1 MKHPI
6 TFLVLVSIKIFGK
19 LFYRIKV
26 NWIGNSSQRFENLK
40 AIILL
45 NHTSLF
51 EPIYIAAL
59 PVATLW
65 KIAHWGVLP
74 GADIT
79 LSRPVMGWFFKWVT
93 PSTVPVS
100 RRKDKTWS
108 AFLDRVQ
115 PQSLVII
122 APEGRM
128 KRQTG
133 LDKTGNPMTVR
144 GGIADLLSKFHEGNF
159 LIAYSGGLHHIMTP
173 DEKLPKLFKKIR
185 LTLETVSISDYK
197 QQFQFDSDLRKARL
211 AIAKDLES
219 RRDAVCP
226 GLEAELGHT
235 TLTAPIPLDNQ
246 KQKVATNR

>member
-1 MKHPI
+1 MKHFF
-6 TFLVLVSIKIFGK
+6 TFLVLISIKAFGN
-19 LFYRIKV
+19 LFYRLKV
-26 NWIGNSSQRFENLK
+26 DWIGEGSKRFENLK
-40 AIILL
+40 VIILL

-59 PVATLW
+59 PIATLW

-79 LSRPVMGWFFKWVT
+79 LSRPIMGWFFKWVT
-93 PSTVPVS
+93 PSTVSVS

-128 KRQTG
+128 KRQSG

-144 GGIADLLSKFHEGNF
+144 GGIADLLSKFHDGNF
-159 LIAYSGGLHHIMTP
+159 LIAYSGGLHHVMTP
-173 DEKLPKLFKKIR
+173 DEKLPRLFKTIR
-185 LTLETVSISDYK
+185 LTLETISISDYK
-197 QQFQFDSDLRKARL
+197 FKFQFESDLRKARL
-211 AIAKDLES
+211 AIAKDLEQ

-226 GLEAELGHT
+226 NLEAELGHK
-235 TLTAPIPLDNQ
+235 TASSKISNES
-246 KQKVATNR
+246 VVSIS

>member
-1 MKHPI
+1 MKHFI
-6 TFLVLVSIKIFGK
+6 TFLFLVSIKLFGS
-19 LFYRIKV
+19 LFYRMKV
-26 NWIGNSSQRFENLK
+26 NWIGKSANRFKDLRL
-40 AIILL
+40 IILL

-59 PVATLW
+59 PFSTLW
-65 KIAHWGVLP
+65 KIAHCGVLP

-79 LSRPVMGWFFKWVT
+79 LSRPIMGWFFKWVT
-93 PSTVPVS
+93 PSTVSVS

-108 AFLDRVQ
+108 AFLDRIQ
-115 PQSLVII
+115 PESIVII

-144 GGIADLLSKFHEGNF
+144 GGIADLLTKFQDGNF
-159 LIAYSGGLHHIMTP
+159 LIAYSGGLHHVMTP
-173 DEKLPKLFKKIR
+173 EEKLPRLFKKIR

-197 QQFQFDSDLRKARL
+197 FKFQFDQDLRKARL
-211 AIAKDLES
+211 AIAKDLEI

-226 GLEAELGHT
+226 QLEAELGQKT
-235 TLTAPIPLDNQ
+235 FSTQIVPSSQNQ
-246 KQKVATNR
+246 KAASNR